1 MHWTNIGLIFVAGI
15 HLAIGILVLL
25 KNPKNKINLSF
36 FLGTFALSCW
46 VLITSLFREAGTLQ
60 LTAILYQGKLFFGLL
75 LVAIFQI
82 FTLFFPY
89 QKSRVKFIVQF
100 AIVLPAVISI
110 FFIIFLP
117 QYILNEI
124 LLNTGENLV
133 IVNKIFWSLYVISY
147 SLPMFVGI
155 IRLIIRLRENS
166 GFARVQLSFILISF
180 LIPGFISWIFNII
193 FPFFDNFVNDW
204 LGALLSVIFS
214 FVVVYFL
221 LFGGK
226 KIYIR

>member
-15 HLAIGILVLL
+15 HLALGVIVLL

-36 FLGTFALSCW
+36 SLGVFALSGW
-46 VLITSLFREAGTLQ
+46 VFITSLFREAGSLS
-60 LTAILYQGKLFFGLL
+60 LAGGLYQGKLLSGLL
-75 LVAIFQI
+75 VVAFFQI

-89 QKSRVKFIVQF
+89 QKTRVNLLVQF
-100 AIVLPAVISI
+100 LIILPAIASI

-117 QYILNEI
+117 QYILKEI
-124 LLNTGENLV
+124 LLNSGQNLV
-133 IVNKIFWSLYVISY
+133 IVNKVFWSLYVISFT
-147 SLPMFVGI
+147 LPMIVGI
-155 IRLIIRLRENS
+155 SRLVIRLGENS
-166 GFARVQLSFILISF
+166 GFARIQLSFILASF
-180 LIPGFISWIFNII
+180 LIPGVIAWIFNII
-193 FPFFDNFVNDW
+193 FPFFDNFLNDW